1 LTVGIIGTLIAV
13 AALLALALART
24 VDERDEYQ
32 RRAEVYHIDA
42 QEARQVAIISRAALA
57 TARREV
63 DAAKKEHEAAQAK
76 IAHIRKTITAAAS
89 DKKAIADLWNDED

>member
-1 LTVGIIGTLIAV
+1 MIVGIIGTLIAV
-13 AALLALALART
+13 SALLGLALART

-42 QEARQVAIISRAALA
+42 QEARRMVITSRAALA
-57 TARREV
+57 TAQREIE
-63 DAAKKEHEAAQAK
+63 AAKKEHEAAQVK

>member
-1 LTVGIIGTLIAV
+1 MTVGIIGTLIAV

-42 QEARQVAIISRAALA
+42 QETRRMVITARAALA
-57 TARREV
+57 TAQRETK
-63 DAAKKEHEAAQAK
+63 AARDEHRAAQVK
-76 IAHIRKTITAAAS
+76 IAHIRKTITSAAS
-89 DKKAIADLWNDED
+89 DKQAIADLWNDEE

>member
-1 LTVGIIGTLIAV
+1 MIVGAIVTLVAV
-13 AALLALALART
+13 CALLGLALART
-24 VDERDEYQ
+24 ADERDEYQ

-42 QEARQVAIISRAALA
+42 QEARRMVITSRAALA
-57 TARREV
+57 TAQREIKE
-63 DAAKKEHEAAQAK
+63 AKKEHEAAKAK